1 MFNISLFNKKDKN
14 DKLNQM
20 KSLGR
25 RRKIHRVRCLNK
37 LKRESESKFAVDRR
51 GGSKINMA
59 KKEKTNAFWGP
70 YISNRQWGTVRE
82 DTSTDG
88 NRFSFFTLV
97 GANVVLKLC

>member
-1 MFNISLFNKKDKN
+1 MFKTSLFKKKDKN

-51 GGSKINMA
+51 GSKTNMA

-97 GANVVLKLC
+97 GANVLKLC

>member
-51 GGSKINMA
+51 QTGRVEDQHG
-59 KKEKTNAFWGP
+59 KE
-70 YISNRQWGTVRE
+70 RE
-82 DTSTDG
+82 DERILGTLYFKQTVG
-88 NRFSFFTLV
+88 NS
-97 GANVVLKLC
+97 

>member
-1 MFNISLFNKKDKN
+1 MVKTSLFKKKDKN

-25 RRKIHRVRCLNK
+25 RRKIHRVRCPNK

-51 GGSKINMA
+51 GGMA

-97 GANVVLKLC
+97 GANVLKLC